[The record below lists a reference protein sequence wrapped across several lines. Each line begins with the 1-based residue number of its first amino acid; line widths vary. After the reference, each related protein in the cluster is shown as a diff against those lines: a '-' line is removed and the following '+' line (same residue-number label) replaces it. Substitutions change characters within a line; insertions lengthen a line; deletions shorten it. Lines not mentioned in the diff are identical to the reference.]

1 MSNRIKEIVR
11 QIQYKNDWTV
21 AQVAESIGYSRV
33 HLTRAIKEGSDSVE
47 KALMDKHR
55 SIFIDQIAETVHNI
69 ASEQESEYYKQQ
81 YLDLLKSTNET
92 LKDTVALSL
101 NSVLEN
107 QRILR
112 AISSTDLNQSV
123 RIRAKL
129 EGKSIEKVRDEINRE
144 LADNI
149 RASLKMDTF
158 LSSPG
163 KKVKS

>member
-1 MSNRIKEIVR
+1 MSNRIKEIVK
-11 QIQYKNDWTV
+11 QIQFKNDWTV

-33 HLTRAIKEGSDSVE
+33 HLTRAIKEGSDFVE

-55 SIFIDQIAETVHNI
+55 SVFVDQIAETVQTI
-69 ASEQESEYYKQQ
+69 AQEEATEYYKQQ
-81 YLDLLKSTNET
+81 YLDLLKSTNDT
-92 LKDTVALSL
+92 LRDTVALSL

-112 AISSTDLNQSV
+112 AISSTDLNQSA

-144 LADNI
+144 LADSI
-149 RASLKMDTF
+149 RASLKMDTA
-158 LSSPG
+158 SNIQD

>member
-1 MSNRIKEIVR
+1 MSNKIREIVR
-11 QIQYKNDWTV
+11 QIQFKNDWTI
-21 AQVAESIGYSRV
+21 AQVADSIGYSRV

-55 SIFIDQIAETVHNI
+55 SIFVDHIAETVQDI
-69 ASEQESEYYKQQ
+69 ANEQEAEYYKQQ
-81 YLDLLKSTNET
+81 YLDLLKSTNDT
-92 LKDTVALSL
+92 LRDTVALSL

-112 AISSTDLNQSV
+112 AISSTDLNQSA

-129 EGKSIEKVRDEINRE
+129 EGKSLDKIRDEINRE

-149 RASLKMDTF
+149 RASLKMDTA
-158 LSSPG
+158 SSSQS
-163 KKVKS
+163 KKVKA